1 MRIAFFLTLLCFF
14 SQALYAQNPWAV
26 SGHVYGDKGEPLAG
40 ASVIANSVLV
50 AVSDSS
56 GYYTFPRQEI
66 PGSITIRCL
75 GYFPQ
80 KTNLKPS
87 YFNQGKASIDFFLVN
102 QDPVLDEVTISAKPI
117 EKILKEDFT
126 TDLYDFGFVGK
137 NLLLLL
143 RVKKQFYLQLIR
155 DDGERLSSMTLP
167 EECRV
172 LHHSCMGNFHVVGAE
187 SAWEIA
193 INGNTI
199 DTLTRYSAISF
210 HQLVE
215 PCAQQSGGQYYMA
228 KHGLLNQSLSYFVYE
243 ENKPPRLAFKIKDKK
258 GMEMAQLALGDFFGG
273 KPMIYRTPYWA
284 KAPGPTAELEVH
296 ESWGIFGNL
305 NNVEG
310 LTSLS
315 GYGDDQ
321 IYRLSELET
330 IRRDSVYA
338 PLLKINDTLCLFD
351 HTNGRLLRFG
361 PHLERT
367 DMVPID
373 YQNTK
378 GWRKLLLQDAT
389 NNRVYTQFSSQN
401 GMMLKEIDPK
411 TGREGKMYDL
421 KLAPYIADKFKIR
434 NGVLYFIGQPDV
446 NTPNK
451 ILYKMNIF
459 AAAIKP

>member
-1 MRIAFFLTLLCFF
+1 MRIVFSLTLLFF
-14 SQALYAQNPWAV
+14 LSQVSYAQNAWIV
-26 SGHVYGDKGEPLAG
+26 SGFISGDKGEPLAG
-40 ASVIANSVLV
+40 ASVIANNVLA
-50 AVSDSS
+50 AVSDTS
-56 GYYTFPRQEI
+56 GFYSLTRQEI

-75 GYFPQ
+75 CYFPQ
-80 KTNLKPS
+80 KTNLKATD
-87 YFNQGKASIDFFLVN
+87 FHQGKARINFSLVN
-102 QDPVLDEVTISAKPI
+102 QAPVLDEITISAKPI

-143 RVKKQFYLQLIR
+143 RVKKQYYIQLIR

-172 LHHSCMGNFHVVGAE
+172 LHHSCMGNFHVVGE
-187 SAWEIA
+187 KSAWEIA
-193 INGNTI
+193 LRGNTI
-199 DTLTRYSAISF
+199 DTLTRYSATSF

-215 PCAQQSGGQYYMA
+215 PCAQQSGGRYYMA
-228 KHGLLNQSLSYFVYE
+228 KHGLLNQSLSYIVYE
-243 ENKPPRLAFKIKDKK
+243 DNKPPRLAFNITDKK
-258 GMEMAQLALGDFFGG
+258 GMEMAQAALGDFFSG
-273 KPMIYRTPYWA
+273 KPMIFRTSLWA
-284 KAPGPTAELEVH
+284 KAPGPTAEFEVY
-296 ESWGIFGNL
+296 ENL
-305 NNVEG
+305 GALEG
-310 LTSLS
+310 LNTVEKLISQS
-315 GYGDDQ
+315 GYGGDQ

-367 DMVPID
+367 DMIFID

-389 NNRVYTQFSSQN
+389 NNRVYTRFSNQN
-401 GMMLKEIDPK
+401 GLVLKEIDPK
-411 TGREGKMYDL
+411 TGQVGKMYDL
-421 KLAPYIADKFKIR
+421 KLAPYLADKFKIR
-434 NGVLYFIGQPDV
+434 NGVLYFIGQPEV
-446 NTPNK
+446 TIPNK

-459 AAAIKP
+459 AATIKP